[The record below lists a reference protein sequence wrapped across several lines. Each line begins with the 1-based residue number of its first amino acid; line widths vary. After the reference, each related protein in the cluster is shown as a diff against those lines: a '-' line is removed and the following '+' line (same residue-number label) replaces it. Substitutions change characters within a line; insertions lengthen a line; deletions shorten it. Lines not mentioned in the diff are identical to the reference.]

1 VSNEKIKNVEF
12 EVDTDTLSKGDKQL
26 VRELTDIFD
35 KNQNVNLKVLAEN
48 LRVKYGIDEAEMMP
62 IEGTIYEKF
71 SKPFD
76 LSDQVAGFMQDYS
89 SGKRVRIPF
98 INLSGDLKT
107 LNKFCEHIFNAGYQQ
122 GKIDSGKK
130 E

>member
-1 VSNEKIKNVEF
+1 MSNQKNKDVEYN
-12 EVDTDTLSKGDKQL
+12 VDTDTLSKGDKQL

-35 KNQNVNLKVLAEN
+35 KNQKINLKVLAEN

-62 IEGTIYEKF
+62 IEGSVYEKF
-71 SKPFD
+71 SKPFN

-89 SGKRVRIPF
+89 SGKRIRVPF

-107 LNKFCEHIFNAGYQQ
+107 LNKFCEHIFSEGYQM
-122 GKIDSGKK
+122 GKK
-130 E
+130 DNEEKK

>member
-1 VSNEKIKNVEF
+1 MTEKKSEGVEYNVD
-12 EVDTDTLSKGDKQL
+12 VDRLAKGDKQL

-35 KNQNVNLKVLAEN
+35 KNQSINLKLLAEN
-48 LRVKYGIDEAEMMP
+48 LRVRYGIDEAEMMP
-62 IEGTIYEKF
+62 IEGSIYEKF
-71 SKPFD
+71 SKPFK

-107 LNKFCEHIFNAGYQQ
+107 LNKFCEYIFNAGYQQ
-122 GKIDSGKK
+122 GKIDSEKK

>member
-1 VSNEKIKNVEF
+1 MSNEKNKEVEYN
-12 EVDTDTLSKGDKQL
+12 VDTDTLSKGDKQL

-35 KNQNVNLKVLAEN
+35 KNQNINLKVLAEN

-62 IEGTIYEKF
+62 IEGSVYEKF
-71 SKPFD
+71 SKPFN

-89 SGKRVRIPF
+89 SGKRIRIPY

-107 LNKFCEHIFNAGYQQ
+107 LNKFCEHIFSEGYQM
-122 GKIDSGKK
+122 GKK
-130 E
+130 DSEEKK

>member
-1 VSNEKIKNVEF
+1 MSNKKNKDVEYN
-12 EVDTDTLSKGDKQL
+12 VNTDTLSKGDKQL

-35 KNQNVNLKVLAEN
+35 KNQNINLKVLAEN

-62 IEGTIYEKF
+62 IEGSVYEKF
-71 SKPFD
+71 SKPFN

-89 SGKRVRIPF
+89 SGKRIRIPY

-107 LNKFCEHIFNAGYQQ
+107 LNKFCEHIFSEGYQM
-122 GKIDSGKK
+122 GKK
-130 E
+130 DSEEKK